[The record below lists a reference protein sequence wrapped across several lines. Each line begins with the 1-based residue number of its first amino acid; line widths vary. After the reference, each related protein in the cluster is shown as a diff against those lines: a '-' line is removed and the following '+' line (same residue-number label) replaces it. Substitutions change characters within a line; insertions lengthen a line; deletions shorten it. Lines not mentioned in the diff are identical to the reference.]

1 MARKVKCVDT
11 GDQSTS
17 DLAYKA
23 PNGKYFSSEE
33 NYLKWEENKNYRLKC
48 IDKMYEVLGYS
59 PKMIIPTYFYKK
71 LKEYEGV
78 GYQALYN
85 TMLSQ
90 DKSAHWALQNKQWT
104 GETAKVM
111 YLMAIYNNN
120 VMDEYKKLVAEKRAT
135 QNNNEI
141 VDQLEVMT
149 GLANRHVYKPK
160 DISKWLEEED

>member
-48 IDKMYEVLGYS
+48 IDKMYDVLGYS

-90 DKSAHWALQNKQWT
+90 DKSAQWALKNKQWT

-120 VMDEYKKLVAEKRAT
+120 VMDEYKKLVTEKREARWKADT
-135 QNNNEI
+135 IILDEEVLLDIPVEQNKKS
-141 VDQLEVMT
+141 V
-149 GLANRHVYKPK
+149 
-160 DISKWLEEED
+160 DISRWVEDE